1 MIRNLLFENKC
12 FYYGK
17 SIDEITKEKEVI
29 PIGCPYGGFT
39 NLQWRL
45 LNSGCQIEQQLLSW
59 DEEKMGVNCNGQ
71 KYLIIDDISVKDIR
85 RISTDPLVTV
95 TENKV
100 KYYNKNLFS
109 KDEKVDINKVIS
121 KLK

>member
-17 SIDEITKEKEVI
+17 SIDDITKDKEVI
-29 PIGCPYGGFT
+29 SIGCPYGGFI
-39 NLQWRL
+39 NLRWRL
-45 LNSGCQIEQQLLSW
+45 SNSGCQIEQQLLSW
-59 DEEKMGVNCNGQ
+59 DEEKMGVKCNGQ
-71 KYLIIDDISVKDIR
+71 KYLIIDDISVQNIR
-85 RISTDPLVTV
+85 RLPTDPLVIV
-95 TENKV
+95 TEDNIQ
-100 KYYNKNLFS
+100 YYET